1 MYWMKNGAPPAM
13 LVMGSTA
20 TTTSFT
26 LRDAT
31 SHGVGAPVK
40 MNGSA
45 IVKGTPGRYRK
56 MEGHLSYYE
65 VLQID

>member
-1 MYWMKNGAPPAM
+1 MMYWMKNGAPPAM

-40 MNGSA
+40 MNGSS

-65 VLQID
+65 V